1 MSISTFNSIEIE
13 CISSCVPKNKIYN
26 KDYPVLFNQ
35 KEKETIIKNTN
46 IHERRIAPE
55 DMFTSDLAFTAS
67 QAIFDDP
74 SEDVKPEEVKA
85 LIFLSQ
91 THDYKMP
98 FSSNILQHNLN
109 IPSDCLCIDINA
121 ACSGFITG
129 LQTAYSIANTLLTGK
144 VLFVIS
150 ETMSK
155 IVSKKDRK
163 TTLLFGDGASALV
176 ISNSIKNKSNSYFMS
191 FSDGEYADAIKIHSG
206 GSRYP
211 INLKD
216 IAIKKHED
224 GSERNNFQLE
234 MDSLGVYN
242 FTMKRIPPSVIK
254 MNSFLNLDAN
264 NIDYYVFHQ
273 ANNFIIN
280 RFIKKLK
287 IEKDKVAVNIDR
299 FGNTSGVSIPL
310 AITTEL
316 KNKKN
321 LETIHCVGFG
331 AGLSWGNA
339 IINLSQ
345 TNILKLKE
353 L

>member
-13 CISSCVPKNKIYN
+13 CISSCVPKNKVYT
-26 KDYPVLFNQ
+26 KDYPILFNQ

-46 IHERRIAPE
+46 IHERRIAPS
-55 DMFTSDLAFTAS
+55 DMFTSDLAFAAS
-67 QAIFDDP
+67 QAIFEDP
-74 SEDVKPEEVKA
+74 NTGAKPQEIKA
-85 LIFLSQ
+85 LVFLSQ

-98 FSSNILQHNLN
+98 FSSNILQHKLK

-129 LQTAYSIANTLLTGK
+129 LQTAYSIANNLETGK

-163 TTLLFGDGASALV
+163 TTLIFGDGASALL
-176 ISNSIKNKSNSYFMS
+176 ISKSNQNKSNSHFAS
-191 FSDGEYADAIKIHSG
+191 FSDGEYADAIKIPSG
-206 GSRYP
+206 GSRSS
-211 INLKD
+211 INSD
-216 IAIKKHED
+216 SIKMKEFED
-224 GSERNNFQLE
+224 GSERNDFQLE
-234 MDSLGVYN
+234 MDALGVYN
-242 FTMKRIPPSVIK
+242 FTMKRIPPSVIN
-254 MNSFLNLDAN
+254 MNNYLNLNPND
-264 NIDYYVFHQ
+264 IDYYVFHQ

-287 IEKDKVAVNIDR
+287 IDNDKVAINIDR

-316 KNKKN
+316 KDKDN
-321 LETIHCVGFG
+321 LEKVHCVGFG

-339 IINLSQ
+339 IINLMN
-345 TNILKLKE
+345 TKILTLKE
-353 L
+353 I